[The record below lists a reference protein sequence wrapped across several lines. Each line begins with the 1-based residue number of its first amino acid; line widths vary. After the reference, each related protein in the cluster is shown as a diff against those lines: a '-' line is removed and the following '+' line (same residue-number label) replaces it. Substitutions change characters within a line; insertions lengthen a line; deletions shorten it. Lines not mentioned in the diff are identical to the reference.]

1 FSSYEDS
8 LKHRGIDEKMH
19 RLKQVDVKAKKRER
33 ESDVYRT
40 RSTSVAYYDMVAEI
54 DKLIDQGEY
63 SGDNLGEIL
72 RNINPKFA
80 YFPNNMMAI
89 QMKDHNKKKDKSLNQ
104 DFNGSEGADKNV
116 KDSEAESDDNNS
128 YEIYTPTETILYKNK
143 PVLFVINNEAILN
156 EVIRQEYYRMLRVH
170 AIKSIYV
177 NETSW
182 AKYKYC
188 GKSDVSDVSDAD
200 IDEIY
205 GCVVFIDL
213 YPRDKIPAK
222 AGKGTRKT
230 WIEGYQHPSAF
241 YHPDYSTLPLTED
254 YRRTLYWDP
263 MLTTDE
269 SGKANVRF
277 YNNSQCKQIEVHA
290 EAVMQD
296 GRVGSYKE

>member
-1 FSSYEDS
+1 
-8 LKHRGIDEKMH
+8 
-19 RLKQVDVKAKKRER
+19 
-33 ESDVYRT
+33 RT

-80 YFPNNMMAI
+80 YFPNSMMAK
-89 QMKDHNKKKDKSLNQ
+89 QMNDYSKKKDKSLNQ
-104 DFNGSEGADKNV
+104 KLNESEGGGKEEIV
-116 KDSEAESDDNNS
+116 SESDEKNS

-182 AKYKYC
+182 AKNKYC
-188 GKSDVSDVSDAD
+188 GKSDVSDVD
-200 IDEIY
+200 IDQRY

-213 YPRDKIPAK
+213 YPRDQIPAK

-230 WIEGYQHPSAF
+230 WIEGYQHPSVF
-241 YHPDYSTLPLTED
+241 YHPDYSTLPLIDD

-277 YNNSQCKQIEVHA
+277 YNNSRCKQIEVHA
-290 EAVMQD
+290 ETVMQD